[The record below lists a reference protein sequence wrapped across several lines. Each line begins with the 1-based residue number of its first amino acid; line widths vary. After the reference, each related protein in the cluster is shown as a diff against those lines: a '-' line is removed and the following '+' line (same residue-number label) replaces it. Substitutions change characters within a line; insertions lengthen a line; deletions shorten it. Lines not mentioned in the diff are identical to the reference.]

1 MARNLFPLQYLR
13 RGGRFGLQRL
23 RTESV
28 NAILLMTSV
37 VLAAY
42 GGWLAATLIARRRR
56 AAASQATQGS
66 DQTLM
71 GLEQVVETMQL
82 GVTIT
87 DTGGRILYSN
97 PADAKMHG
105 YTVAELI
112 GQEVR
117 IFAPGGAIKPLGR
130 EDLARM
136 RSWRRETTNV
146 RKDGSAFPCHLM
158 SDVVRDHQGEI
169 LGVVTTCEDITQRK
183 AGEAALRESEE
194 RYALAASGAADG
206 IWDWDLRSDVLFTSP
221 RWRATLG
228 LEAVE
233 MGHASEEWFRRVHPD
248 DLARVKVELSTHL
261 QARTPHLESEHRLLH
276 KDGAYRWVLARGL
289 AVRDAQGKAYR
300 LAGSLTDITE
310 RKEAEEQL
318 IHDALHD
325 PLSGLPNRAF
335 FITLLDRAIKRTRR
349 RNDYLFAVLFVD
361 LDRFKLVNDSLGH
374 GVGDQLLVA
383 ISQRLKSCLR
393 PGDVVARLGGDEFT
407 ILLED
412 IGDMSDAT
420 RVAER
425 IQTELKEA
433 FVFEGHEVFTSASI
447 GIALSTAGHE
457 RPEYFLR
464 DADTA
469 MYRAK
474 ARGKA
479 RYEMFDEAMHTRAVA
494 QLKLETDLR
503 RALEREELRV
513 LYQPIVVLDSGQ
525 ITGFEALVRW
535 QHSERGLIPPKEF
548 IPMAEETGL
557 ILPIGRW
564 VMETACHQTRVWLEQ
579 FPDQPQLSI
588 SVNMSAKHFQQPDLV
603 AQVLEVLKQAGL
615 SARNLRLEITESMLM
630 DEPDAHVAI
639 IRDLRGAGIQVQ
651 IDDFGTGYS
660 SLSYLQ
666 RFSVDTLKIDRSFLA
681 AGGDGE
687 SWDIVETIIT
697 LAEDL
702 GVNVIAEGVE
712 TEEQTERLKQ
722 LRCAHAQGFLFRE
735 PVDADSATALLAA
748 QHKRR
753 RSPTTR
759 A

>member
-1 MARNLFPLQYLR
+1 M
-13 RGGRFGLQRL
+13 
-23 RTESV
+23 
-28 NAILLMTSV
+28 NAIFLIAGLLLAITVGWVSGALV
-37 VLAAY
+37 VRRRHRGPGLAA
-42 GGWLAATLIARRRR
+42 AD
-56 AAASQATQGS
+56 S
-66 DQTLM
+66 DQMLV
-71 GLEQVVETMQL
+71 GLEKAIETMQL

-87 DTGGRILYSN
+87 DTSGRILYSN

-105 YTVAELI
+105 YAPEELV

-117 IFAPGGAIKPLGR
+117 IFAPGGAAKHLSG

-136 RSWRRETTNV
+136 RSWRRETTNA
-146 RKDGSAFPCHLM
+146 RKDGTTFPCHLM
-158 SDVVRDHQGEI
+158 SDVVRDRNGEI

-183 AGEAALRESEE
+183 AAEAALRVSEE
-194 RYALAASGAADG
+194 RYALAASGATDG
-206 IWDWDLRSDVLFTSP
+206 IWDWDLRTGVLYVSP
-221 RWRATLG
+221 RWKGMLG
-228 LEAVE
+228 YGEDE
-233 MGHASEEWFRRVHPD
+233 MGHAPDEWFQRIHPE
-248 DLARVKVELSTHL
+248 DLPRVKVELSTHL
-261 QARTPHLESEHRLLH
+261 EARTPHLETEHRLLH
-276 KDGAYRWVLARGL
+276 KDGTYRWVLVRGL
-289 AVRDAQGKAYR
+289 AVRDETGAAYR
-300 LAGSLTDITE
+300 VAGSLTDITE
-310 RKEAEEQL
+310 RKEAEDQL

-412 IGDMSDAT
+412 IGDVSDAT

-425 IQTELKEA
+425 IQIELKEP
-433 FVFEGHEVFTSASI
+433 FVFEEHEVFTSASI

-479 RYEMFDEAMHTRAVA
+479 RYEMFDEAMHARAVA
-494 QLKLETDLR
+494 QLRLETDLR
-503 RALEREELRV
+503 RALERGEMRV
-513 LYQPIVVLDSGQ
+513 LYQPIVVLETGQ
-525 ITGFEALVRW
+525 ITGFEALLRW
-535 QHSERGLIPPKEF
+535 QHAERGLILPKEF
-548 IPMAEETGL
+548 IPIAEETGL
-557 ILPIGRW
+557 ILPIGHW
-564 VMETACHQTRVWLEQ
+564 VMETACRQTRAWLDE
-579 FPDQPQLSI
+579 FPEEPGLAI
-588 SVNMSAKHFQQPDLV
+588 SVNLSAKHFQQPDLV
-603 AQVLEVLKQAGL
+603 SQVLGVLKETGL
-615 SARNLRLEITESMLM
+615 PPSNLRLEITESMLM
-630 DEPDAHVAI
+630 DEPDACVAML
-639 IRDLRGAGIQVQ
+639 RDLRRSGVQVL

-666 RFSVDTLKIDRSFLA
+666 RFSVDTLKIDRSFLVE
-681 AGGDGE
+681 GSEGDG
-687 SWDIVETIIT
+687 WDIVETIIT

-712 TEEQTERLKQ
+712 TEEQTARLKQ
-722 LRCAHAQGFLFRE
+722 LHCGHAQGFLFRE
-735 PVDADSATALLAA
+735 PVNPEAATALLAA

-753 RSPTTR
+753 RSP
-759 A
+759 APSA

>member
-1 MARNLFPLQYLR
+1 
-13 RGGRFGLQRL
+13 
-23 RTESV
+23 
-28 NAILLMTSV
+28 
-37 VLAAY
+37 
-42 GGWLAATLIARRRR
+42 
-56 AAASQATQGS
+56 
-66 DQTLM
+66 
-71 GLEQVVETMQL
+71 
-82 GVTIT
+82 
-87 DTGGRILYSN
+87 
-97 PADAKMHG
+97 
-105 YTVAELI
+105 
-112 GQEVR
+112 
-117 IFAPGGAIKPLGR
+117 
-130 EDLARM
+130 M

-146 RKDGSAFPCHLM
+146 RKDGSTFPCHLM
-158 SDVVRDHQGEI
+158 SDVVRDRHGEI
-169 LGVVTTCEDITQRK
+169 LGVVTTCEDITHRK
-183 AGEAALRESEE
+183 DAEAALRESEE

-206 IWDWDLRSDVLFTSP
+206 IWDWDLRTGVLYTSP
-221 RWRATLG
+221 RWKAVLG
-228 LEAVE
+228 LDDNE
-233 MGHASEEWFRRVHPD
+233 MGEVSDEWFKRVHPD
-248 DLARVKVELSTHL
+248 DLPRVKVELSTHL
-261 QARTPHLESEHRLLH
+261 QARTPHLETEHRLLH

-289 AVRDAQGKAYR
+289 AVRDEQGKAYR
-300 LAGSLTDITE
+300 VAGSLTDITE

-349 RNDYLFAVLFVD
+349 RSDYLFAVLFVD

-412 IGDMSDAT
+412 IGDVSDAT

-494 QLKLETDLR
+494 QLRLETDLR

-513 LYQPIVVLDSGQ
+513 LYQPIVVLESGQ

-535 QHSERGLIPPKEF
+535 QHAERGMIPPKEF
-548 IPMAEETGL
+548 IPIAEETGL

-564 VMETACHQTRVWLEQ
+564 VMETACRQTRLWLDQ
-579 FPDQPQLSI
+579 FPDHPHLSI

-603 AQVLEVLKQAGL
+603 PQVLEVLRQAGL
-615 SARNLRLEITESMLM
+615 SARNLKLEITESMLM
-630 DEPDAHVAI
+630 DEPDAHVAM
-639 IRDLRGAGIQVQ
+639 IRELRRAGIQVQ

-681 AGGDGE
+681 AGSEGE

-712 TEEQTERLKQ
+712 TEEQTQRLKQ
-722 LRCAHAQGFLFRE
+722 LRCAHAQGYLFRE
-735 PVDADSATALLAA
+735 PVDADAATALLAA
-748 QHKRR
+748 QFKRR
-753 RSPTTR
+753 RSTAPR

>member
-1 MARNLFPLQYLR
+1 MFFAVSGLLIAGVFGWSLAELLGR
-13 RGGRFGLQRL
+13 RGKAGVSRSPAPQ
-23 RTESV
+23 
-28 NAILLMTSV
+28 A
-37 VLAAY
+37 
-42 GGWLAATLIARRRR
+42 GGIEPTLI
-56 AAASQATQGS
+56 
-66 DQTLM
+66 
-71 GLEQVVETMQL
+71 GLEKAVETMQL

-87 DTGGRILYSN
+87 DTNGRILYTN

-117 IFAPGGAIKPLGR
+117 LFAPGGAAKPLSR

-136 RSWRRETTNV
+136 TSWRRETTNA
-146 RKDGSAFPCHLM
+146 RKDGSTFPCHLM
-158 SDVVRDHQGEI
+158 SDVVRDRSGEI
-169 LGVVTTCEDITQRK
+169 IGVVTACEDITQRK
-183 AGEAALRESEE
+183 AAEAALRESEE
-194 RYALAASGAADG
+194 RYALAASGATDG
-206 IWDWDLRSDVLFTSP
+206 IWDWNLRTGVLYFSP
-221 RWRATLG
+221 RWKGVLG
-228 LEAVE
+228 YGDEEIGRVA
-233 MGHASEEWFRRVHPD
+233 EEWFKRIHPD
-248 DLARVKVELSTHL
+248 DLPRVKVELATHL
-261 QARTPHLESEHRLLH
+261 QARTPHLETEHRLLH
-276 KDGAYRWVLARGL
+276 KDGTYRWVLVRGL
-289 AVRDAQGKAYR
+289 AVRDEHGDAYR
-300 LAGSLTDITE
+300 MAGSLTDVSD
-310 RKEAEEQL
+310 RKQAEEQL

-383 ISQRLKSCLR
+383 ISQRLNSCLR

-407 ILLED
+407 ILLDD
-412 IGDMSDAT
+412 IRDVNDAT

-425 IQTELKEA
+425 VQIELKEP

-447 GIALSTAGHE
+447 GIALSTAAHE

-479 RYEMFDEAMHTRAVA
+479 RYEMFDEGMHARAVA
-494 QLKLETDLR
+494 QLRLETDLR

-513 LYQPIVVLDSGQ
+513 RYQPIVVLESGQ
-525 ITGFEALVRW
+525 IIGFEALVRW
-535 QHSERGLIPPKEF
+535 QHSERGLIAPKEF
-548 IPMAEETGL
+548 IPIAEETGL

-564 VMETACHQTRVWLEQ
+564 VMETACRQTRTWIEQ
-579 FPDQPQLSI
+579 FPEQPLLSV
-588 SVNMSAKHFQQPDLV
+588 SVNVSAKHFQQPDLV
-603 AQVLEVLKQAGL
+603 AQVLEVLKDSGL
-615 SARNLRLEITESMLM
+615 PAPNLKLEITESMLM
-630 DEPDAHVAI
+630 DEPDSHVTM
-639 IRDLRGAGIQVQ
+639 IRELRKAGIQVL

-666 RFSVDTLKIDRSFLA
+666 RFSVDTLKIDRSFLMEGGA
-681 AGGDGE
+681 GDG
-687 SWDIVETIIT
+687 WDIVETIIT

-712 TEEQTERLKQ
+712 TEEQTARLKE
-722 LRCAHAQGFLFRE
+722 LRCGHAQGYLFRE
-735 PVDADSATALLAA
+735 PVDAETATALLAT
-748 QHKRR
+748 QRQRR
-753 RSPTTR
+753 QSKATR
-759 A
+759 PL